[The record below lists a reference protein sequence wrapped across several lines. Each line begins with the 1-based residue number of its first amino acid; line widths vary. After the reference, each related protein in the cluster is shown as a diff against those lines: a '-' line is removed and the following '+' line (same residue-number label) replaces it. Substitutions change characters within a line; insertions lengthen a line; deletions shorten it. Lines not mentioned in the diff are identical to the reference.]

1 MFVIRRM
8 PKRHNPR
15 YYKGLIE
22 KFFDIVIYLHV
33 AKTPKYSK
41 YSKILRMRKCVGM
54 FVQINEKKKLQFNR

>member
-22 KFFDIVIYLHV
+22 KFFDNVIYLHV
-33 AKTPKYSK
+33 AKTSK
-41 YSKILRMRKCVGM
+41 YSKILQMRKCVVM
-54 FVQINEKKKLQFNR
+54 FMQINEKKKVAI